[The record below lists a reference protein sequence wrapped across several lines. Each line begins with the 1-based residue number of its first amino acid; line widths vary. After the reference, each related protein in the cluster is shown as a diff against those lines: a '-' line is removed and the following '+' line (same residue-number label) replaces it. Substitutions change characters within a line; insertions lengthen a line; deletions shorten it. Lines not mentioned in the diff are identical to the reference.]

1 MDLLAGEDGHNERYV
16 CRHSEGTRYAIQPP
30 ASAADH
36 SLRPREVSGRTGP
49 ADTFQRP

>member
-16 CRHSEGTRYAIQPP
+16 CRHSEGTRYTIQPP

-36 SLRPREVSGRTGP
+36 SPKAPEK
-49 ADTFQRP
+49 